1 MKQKV
6 FAAGILFLLSFLLC
20 YPKEALE
27 ASREGMQLWLNTL
40 FPTLLPPL
48 ILTGILVHTN
58 GIEKLLSPLRVLW
71 RAGLGLSPSGA
82 YVFLLGILCGYPMG
96 AKLASD
102 LFRHG
107 KIAKKEA
114 EYLLTFCSSPSP
126 AFILSYL
133 SGICL
138 EGKISSAYILGILLF
153 SNLVCMFF
161 FRFFVYKNQTY
172 TAYSRSTKKE
182 TISSGSL
189 GARIDVSIM
198 NGFETIARLGGYIL
212 LFSILSAC
220 LNHYFYLATE
230 RNLPWGFTG
239 FLELTTGLMD
249 LTRSTL
255 TYSRRFILSMALTS
269 FGGLCVL
276 AQTRSVLDKQL
287 SLMPYLCAKFLSAA
301 VTALTAS
308 IFV

>member
-126 AFILSYL
+126 SVHPVLPFRNLLGRKNFFCIHTGYSSFFQ
-133 SGICL
+133 SGL
-138 EGKISSAYILGILLF
+138 Y
-153 SNLVCMFF
+153 V
-161 FRFFVYKNQTY
+161 
-172 TAYSRSTKKE
+172 
-182 TISSGSL
+182 
-189 GARIDVSIM
+189 
-198 NGFETIARLGGYIL
+198 
-212 LFSILSAC
+212 LFSIFC
-220 LNHYFYLATE
+220 LQKPDVHGVFQKHKKRDDLFRLTGSENRCLYYE
-230 RNLPWGFTG
+230 RF
-239 FLELTTGLMD
+239 
-249 LTRSTL
+249 
-255 TYSRRFILSMALTS
+255 
-269 FGGLCVL
+269 
-276 AQTRSVLDKQL
+276 
-287 SLMPYLCAKFLSAA
+287 
-301 VTALTAS
+301 
-308 IFV
+308 